1 MKKAV
6 ALLLV
11 AVFACAM
18 LAGCSNNTEVDPILE
33 EESPS
38 PSPSA
43 SAPASPSPTPTVDPN
58 AAGEGVPTPRV
69 DEAVTVEVIDA
80 GFDELAETSAYV
92 VIGKLTKSLGEWN
105 SVRETDG
112 SASQDTFNM
121 EKQYT
126 LVVTEVLKG
135 EDLKAQLGEPGEVD
149 HGALSGSHID
159 LEVTGMDDHTGRAVD
174 GQGHRVGNRVVHMDQ
189 FHIHASQLDM
199 GPCRSYLK
207 LCRTVQIVLFQLA
220 FDQADGQSRA
230 VNRHIQFFQQ
240 IRHRADMVL
249 VAVGDHHAPDFFPV
263 FLYERKIRNN
273 AVYAGHIVIRERK
286 AAVHDDHIV
295 LALIQREVLAD
306 LV

>member
-80 GFDELAETSAYV
+80 GFDELAETSTYV

-135 EDLKAQLGEPGEVD
+135 EDIKANDSITYSLPYRNKYADESEYTMLDFQEPPLNQEMLFFLGKDVVTNLKTKEVVATVYYPASEPHSFLIKDEK
-149 HGALSGSHID
+149 LY
-159 LEVTGMDDHTGRAVD
+159 TF
-174 GQGHRVGNRVVHMDQ
+174 GN
-189 FHIHASQLDM
+189 S
-199 GPCRSYLK
+199 
-207 LCRTVQIVLFQLA
+207 
-220 FDQADGQSRA
+220 
-230 VNRHIQFFQQ
+230 
-240 IRHRADMVL
+240 
-249 VAVGDHHAPDFFPV
+249 
-263 FLYERKIRNN
+263 
-273 AVYAGHIVIRERK
+273 
-286 AAVHDDHIV
+286 
-295 LALIQREVLAD
+295 AD
-306 LV
+306 LAAEFANGDGAEGKGISLASARQEMGVDD

>member
-33 EESPS
+33 ESAS

-43 SAPASPSPTPTVDPN
+43 AASGSPSPTPTVDPN

-80 GFDELAETSAYV
+80 GFDELYKASPYV
-92 VIGKLTKSLGEWN
+92 VIGHLTKSLGEWN

-135 EDLKAQLGEPGEVD
+135 EDIKANDSITYSLPYRRRERVHHARLPGAAAEPGD
-149 HGALSGSHID
+149 ALLPGQGRRDQPQDQGSH
-159 LEVTGMDDHTGRAVD
+159 
-174 GQGHRVGNRVVHMDQ
+174 
-189 FHIHASQLDM
+189 
-199 GPCRSYLK
+199 
-207 LCRTVQIVLFQLA
+207 
-220 FDQADGQSRA
+220 
-230 VNRHIQFFQQ
+230 RHGLLPRQ
-240 IRHRADMVL
+240 
-249 VAVGDHHAPDFFPV
+249 
-263 FLYERKIRNN
+263 
-273 AVYAGHIVIRERK
+273 
-286 AAVHDDHIV
+286 
-295 LALIQREVLAD
+295 
-306 LV
+306 

>member
-33 EESPS
+33 ESAS

-43 SAPASPSPTPTVDPN
+43 TASAFPPPTPTVDPN

-80 GFDELAETSAYV
+80 GFDELYKASPYV
-92 VIGKLTKSLGEWN
+92 VIGHLTKSLGEWN

-135 EDLKAQLGEPGEVD
+135 EDIKANDSITYSLPYRNKYADESEY
-149 HGALSGSHID
+149 
-159 LEVTGMDDHTGRAVD
+159 TM
-174 GQGHRVGNRVVHMDQ
+174 
-189 FHIHASQLDM
+189 
-199 GPCRSYLK
+199 
-207 LCRTVQIVLFQLA
+207 LA
-220 FDQADGQSRA
+220 FQEPPLNQEML
-230 VNRHIQFFQQ
+230 FFLGKDVVTNLKTKEV
-240 IRHRADMVL
+240 IATVYYPASEPHS
-249 VAVGDHHAPDFFPV
+249 
-263 FLYERKIRNN
+263 FLIEKDTLFTFGNS
-273 AVYAGHIVIRERK
+273 
-286 AAVHDDHIV
+286 
-295 LALIQREVLAD
+295 AD
-306 LV
+306 LAAEFANGDGAEGKGISLASARQEMGLSN

>member
-33 EESPS
+33 ESAS

-43 SAPASPSPTPTVDPN
+43 AASGSPSPTPTVDPN

-80 GFDELAETSAYV
+80 GFDELYKASPYV
-92 VIGKLTKSLGEWN
+92 VIGHLTKSLGEWN

-135 EDLKAQLGEPGEVD
+135 EDIKAN
-149 HGALSGSHID
+149 GSSSF
-159 LEVTGMDDHTGRAVD
+159 
-174 GQGHRVGNRVVHMDQ
+174 N
-189 FHIHASQLDM
+189 F
-199 GPCRSYLK
+199 
-207 LCRTVQIVLFQLA
+207 
-220 FDQADGQSRA
+220 
-230 VNRHIQFFQQ
+230 
-240 IRHRADMVL
+240 
-249 VAVGDHHAPDFFPV
+249 
-263 FLYERKIRNN
+263 
-273 AVYAGHIVIRERK
+273 
-286 AAVHDDHIV
+286 
-295 LALIQREVLAD
+295 
-306 LV
+306 